1 MNELSYSLHL
11 SSDKNRKPSSKN
23 MAKNNA
29 SGSTSL
35 SNNAIQNAKQLSRVD
50 KHNYRK
56 YDNNSELIEII
67 KGTTSLYEDVKN
79 LYLEEFEDARL
90 EYNKEQENK
99 GRNDRKITDYFKKI
113 SDNTKNDL
121 ACEIIIELGDKKYWD
136 TKDDKFKHKMTNVF
150 KEQLNDLQELVP
162 DFKIASAIIH
172 YDETSPHLHIVG
184 VPIKYKNKNGMS
196 KQVGKGDVFTRDS
209 LRTIQDKMRTLCI
222 ASFNKEYGLNNILK
236 KKEKGRNKDINVK
249 DMTNYQAMK
258 EELNKNKEALEIASK
273 KSLEL
278 DKNTN
283 DIKDTINNLKKAPI
297 VKNTYTISESDRN
310 KIIEYVDKV
319 NDTNKD
325 FKKTEMLSVTL
336 NNVNTELQENR
347 EKIKILTEN
356 NKALT
361 LKVDTLSKNI
371 DNKNKE
377 IKELKSDN
385 KHLQEMVDYFKNLFS
400 RLVKFIKN
408 KMFGKDKEREDY
420 WKISKDMYEHGIF
433 SDDTIESIKDD
444 YVWNKENAKHKDK
457 GRDDFE
463 L

>member
-79 LYLEEFEDARL
+79 LYLEEFEETRL

-113 SDNTKNDL
+113 SENSKNDL

-162 DFKIASAIIH
+162 DFKIASGIIH

-184 VPIKYKNKNGMS
+184 VPIKYKNKNGMC

-258 EELNKNKEALEIASK
+258 EELNKNKEILEIASK
-273 KSLEL
+273 KSNEL
-278 DKNTN
+278 DKTTN
-283 DIKDTINNLKKAPI
+283 DIKDTINNLKKVI
-297 VKNTYTISESDRN
+297 KNTYLISESDRN
-310 KIIEYVDKV
+310 KIIDYVDKV
-319 NDTNKD
+319 NDVNKD
-325 FKKTEMLSVTL
+325 FKKTEILSVTL
-336 NNVNTELQENR
+336 NIVDTELQENR

-356 NKALT
+356 NKALS

-371 DNKNKE
+371 DSKNKE
-377 IKELKSDN
+377 IKELKQDN

-408 KMFGKDKEREDY
+408 KMFGKEKERDDY
-420 WKISKDMYEHGIF
+420 WKVSKDMYEHGIF

-444 YVWNKENAKHKDK
+444 YVRNKKNDKHKEKDC
-457 GRDDFE
+457 DDFE
-463 L
+463 I